1 MSDHDPES
9 GGADDPGRA
18 EAVYAADPYDYGEA
32 RALMDSLDLAEP
44 VAVTLVRRGH
54 RTPEQARAFIDAA
67 DEHDPTEFDGI
78 EEAVGLIASALES
91 GRRITVHGDYD
102 VDGIAAT
109 AILVSALRRLGGECD
124 WLIPDRSADGYGLS
138 AETIERLRERG

>member
-9 GGADDPGRA
+9 GAADDPGRA

-54 RTPEQARAFIDAA
+54 RTVEQARAFIEAA
-67 DEHDPTEFDGI
+67 DEHDPPTSTG
-78 EEAVGLIASALES
+78 S
-91 GRRITVHGDYD
+91 RK
-102 VDGIAAT
+102 
-109 AILVSALRRLGGECD
+109 
-124 WLIPDRSADGYGLS
+124 RS
-138 AETIERLRERG
+138 R